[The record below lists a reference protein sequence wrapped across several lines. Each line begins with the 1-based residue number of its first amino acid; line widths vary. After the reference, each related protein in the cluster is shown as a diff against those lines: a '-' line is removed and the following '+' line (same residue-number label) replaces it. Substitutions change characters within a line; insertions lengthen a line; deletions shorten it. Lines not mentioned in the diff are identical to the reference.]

1 LADDFAHSVTL
12 SDAPRQIRSAHI
24 EERCKIRAHMVD
36 VLAVDVQ
43 YYDAHAKA
51 AGVVFGWIDDAPR
64 HVVTT
69 VVSPIAEY
77 VPGEFYRR
85 ELPCIMAILQ
95 QLRAENIGV
104 DQFGAIVVDGHVF
117 TDDQL
122 RPGLGAHL
130 WSALDG
136 LVPVIGVAKT
146 AFHGNMKT
154 VVEVFRGE
162 SSRPLFVSSVGVNAD
177 EAAALIEKMHG
188 KNRFPTIL
196 KLVDSLARS

>member
-1 LADDFAHSVTL
+1 M
-12 SDAPRQIRSAHI
+12 PRQIRSARI
-24 EERCKIRAHMVD
+24 GGRSKIRAHMVD

-43 YYDAHAKA
+43 YYDTHANA

-69 VVSPIAEY
+69 VVSPITEY

-85 ELPCIMAILQ
+85 ELPCIMAILD
-95 QLRAENIGV
+95 QLRAENIHV
-104 DQFGAIVVDGHVF
+104 DQLDAIIVDGHVF

-130 WSALDG
+130 WSALEG

-162 SSRPLFVSSVGVNAD
+162 SSRPLFVSAVGF
-177 EAAALIEKMHG
+177 ETQIAAALIESMHG
-188 KNRFPTIL
+188 KHRIPTIL